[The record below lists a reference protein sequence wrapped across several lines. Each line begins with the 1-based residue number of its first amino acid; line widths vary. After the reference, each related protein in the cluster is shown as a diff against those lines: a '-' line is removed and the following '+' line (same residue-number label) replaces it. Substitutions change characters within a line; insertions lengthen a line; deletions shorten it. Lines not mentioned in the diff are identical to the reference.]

1 MSKPNGLEA
10 ASMIPL
16 STPVFQILLSL
27 NHRDLHGYGIIQDI
41 SARTEG
47 ELTLSTSTLYG
58 AIKRMIRDDLIQQSD
73 IRPDPD
79 LDDER
84 RRYYEITDF
93 GREVARCEARRI
105 EKLAEMIKKTRFVER
120 TS

>member
-1 MSKPNGLEA
+1 MSRSHEQEA
-10 ASMIPL
+10 TSMVPL

-27 NHRDLHGYGIIQDI
+27 NDRDLHGYGIIQDI

-47 ELTLSTSTLYG
+47 EVILSTSTLYG

-73 IRPDPD
+73 MRPDPD

-84 RRYYEITDF
+84 RRYYRITDF
-93 GREVARCEARRI
+93 GRDVARCEARRI